1 MSYQT
6 YDTEGFILGSHE
18 LGEAD
23 MFLFVYTEDFGRVRL
38 LAKGIRFEKSK
49 LRGQVQLFTRAQ
61 VQFVIGRELWRL
73 TDARL
78 AQVFQALEKDLF
90 RFQAASAVAR
100 FCKEVVSGSERDP
113 SLWQLL
119 SEVFTAFDSVEISA
133 ADVPRLLYMF
143 QIKAFQ
149 VLGYLP
155 ETCPEIIR
163 GLQLEAFKNSHPPL
177 TVLERRELDTF
188 VSRIYT
194 YAASP
199 GTYASLVP

>member
-1 MSYQT
+1 MSYQA
-6 YDTEGFILGSHE
+6 YDTEGFILGSRE

-23 MFLFVYTEDFGRVRL
+23 MFLSVYTKDFGSVRL

-78 AQVFQALEKDLF
+78 AHVFQMLEKDLF
-90 RFQAASAVAR
+90 RFQAASAIAR
-100 FCKEVVSGSERDP
+100 FCKEIVSGSERDP
-113 SLWQLL
+113 ALWQLL
-119 SEVFTAFDSVEISA
+119 EEVFAALDSAGIPASGI
-133 ADVPRLLYMF
+133 PRLLYMF

-155 ETCPEIIR
+155 ETCPEIVR
-163 GLQLEAFKNSHPPL
+163 SLGLEPFENSRPPL
-177 TVLERRELDTF
+177 TLSERRELDTF
-188 VSRIYT
+188 LSSVFT

-199 GTYASLVP
+199 DTHASLVP